1 MRILQVANF
10 VSPQSGGIRTALAA
24 WARRYQ
30 ALGHEVTALVPEA
43 GDDPAQW
50 WPEHPD
56 ARTTPGMA
64 VGAGYRLITAQAE
77 VMRLVDRWRP
87 DVIELSDRTTL
98 RWLPAWAASRGIA
111 CVMVAH
117 EHVQDVL
124 TTRGF
129 SRAVSC
135 AVADL
140 ANMGA
145 GRRATTVVTPSRY
158 AALEPARVGVHARV
172 VPLGVDIEAFHPRL
186 RVHPGRAGGGAPGA
200 PGTPGGGPLRL
211 VHVGRLSREKR
222 PWLSIETLRAL
233 LQREVDAELVVLGSG
248 PLAGDLER
256 RAAGLP
262 VEFLGHRPR
271 AQVAET
277 LANADVA
284 LAPAPAETFGL
295 GALEAMACGTPV
307 VCSDTGA
314 LPEVVGIGGSQR
326 DADPRQFAAAA
337 RALAADPVAR
347 ERARR
352 RAVAQ
357 GWHASACAMLATHA
371 EAIARLAPPRRVSWR
386 TRVTDARLA
395 REGVGE

>member
-1 MRILQVANF
+1 M
-10 VSPQSGGIRTALAA
+10 
-24 WARRYQ
+24 
-30 ALGHEVTALVPEA
+30 
-43 GDDPAQW
+43 
-50 WPEHPD
+50 
-56 ARTTPGMA
+56 
-64 VGAGYRLITAQAE
+64 
-77 VMRLVDRWRP
+77 
-87 DVIELSDRTTL
+87 
-98 RWLPAWAASRGIA
+98 
-111 CVMVAH
+111 
-117 EHVQDVL
+117 
-124 TTRGF
+124 
-129 SRAVSC
+129 
-135 AVADL
+135 
-140 ANMGA
+140 
-145 GRRATTVVTPSRY
+145 
-158 AALEPARVGVHARV
+158 
-172 VPLGVDIEAFHPRL
+172 
-186 RVHPGRAGGGAPGA
+186 
-200 PGTPGGGPLRL
+200 
-211 VHVGRLSREKR
+211 
-222 PWLSIETLRAL
+222 
-233 LQREVDAELVVLGSG
+233 
-248 PLAGDLER
+248 
-256 RAAGLP
+256 
-262 VEFLGHRPR
+262 EFLGHRPR

>member
-10 VSPQSGGIRTALAA
+10 VSPHSGGIRTALAA
-24 WARRYQ
+24 WARGYER
-30 ALGHEVTALVPEA
+30 LGHEVTALVPDA
-43 GDDPAQW
+43 GSHPVEW

-56 ARTTPGMA
+56 ARTTPGMS
-64 VGAGYRLITAQAE
+64 VGAGYRLITAQAD
-77 VMRLVDRWRP
+77 VMRLVDRLRP

-117 EHVQDVL
+117 EHVADVL

-129 SRAVSC
+129 SRAASA

-140 ANMGA
+140 ANKGA
-145 GRRATTVVTPSRY
+145 SRRAATVVTPSRY
-158 AALEPARVGVHARV
+158 AAREPARVGVNARV

-186 RVHPGRAGGGAPGA
+186 RVPTGHA
-200 PGTPGGGPLRL
+200 GPLRL

-222 PWLSIETLRAL
+222 PGLSIETLRTL
-233 LQREVDAELVVLGSG
+233 LQQDVDAELVVLGTG

-256 RAAGLP
+256 RGAGLP

-271 AQVAET
+271 AEVAAT
-277 LANADVA
+277 FANADVA

-295 GALEAMACGTPV
+295 GALEALACGTPV
-307 VCSDTGA
+307 VCSDSGA
-314 LPEVVGIGGSQR
+314 LPEVVGSGGSQR

-337 RALAADPVAR
+337 RMLAADPVAR

-352 RAVAQ
+352 RAVSQ
-357 GWHASACAMLATHA
+357 GWHASACAMLEIHA
-371 EAIARLAPPRRVSWR
+371 EAVARLTPPTRVSWR
-386 TRVTDARLA
+386 ARATDARLA
-395 REGVGE
+395 RERVGE